1 MSTASL
7 ALPRFRLPFFLRNET
22 VDPVLHQALDEAD
35 LTAFRLITRVKHVA
49 MAIILV
55 YVLVSV
61 PTEAALWPVT
71 AILLLAVS
79 ATVHYRL
86 ERSSLRR
93 PWLRYAFLSFDLIVL
108 TLALTVPNPG
118 FSAAEWPPQIMY
130 RFSPAIYFFVFIGIA
145 ALTYSPRFVLWAGC
159 ASALCWGVAGA
170 IVLTLPSS
178 VSVLDLPSLS
188 AATSMERLK
197 IQLNPN
203 FVPISNI
210 TQAMTIFVIVGL
222 VGSVAVWRTRRL
234 IARQL
239 GAERERANLSR
250 YFSPTMVEEL
260 ATTDEPLGQV
270 RAQDVAVLFADIKG
284 FTGLAEKASP
294 EATIGMLREFHRRMA
309 AAVFAHDGT
318 LDKYMGDGLM
328 ATFGTPRTS
337 PDDAANAI
345 RCARSMIDSVA
356 VWNRER
362 AASGEPAI
370 EMGVGVHFGP
380 VVLGDIGD
388 ERRLEFA
395 VIGDTVNTASRVE
408 HLTREHAVDAVLSAD
423 AVEAARGRDADLTG
437 GLDRLGEVPVRGR
450 EAPITLYTFAQPAG
464 T

>member
-1 MSTASL
+1 MTTASL
-7 ALPRFRLPFFLRNET
+7 ALPRIRLPFFLRDEP
-22 VDPVLHQALDEAD
+22 VDPVLRQALDDAD
-35 LTAFRLITRVKHVA
+35 LMAFRLITRVKHVA
-49 MAIILV
+49 MAIILI
-55 YVLVSV
+55 YVLVTI
-61 PTEAALWPVT
+61 PTEAALWPVV
-71 AILLLAVS
+71 AILLLAAS

-86 ERSSLRR
+86 ELSSWRT
-93 PWLRYAFLSFDLIVL
+93 PWLRYAFLAFDLIVL
-108 TLALTVPNPG
+108 TLALTVPNPT

-130 RFSPAIYFFVFIGIA
+130 RFSPSIYYFVFIGIA

-170 IVLTLPSS
+170 VMLTLPSS

-188 AATSMERLK
+188 AATSQERLD
-197 IQLNPN
+197 IQLHRN
-203 FVPISNI
+203 FVPISNV
-210 TQAMTIFVIVGL
+210 TQSMTIFVIVGL

-250 YFSPTMVEEL
+250 YFSPSMVEEL
-260 ATTDEPLGQV
+260 AKTDEPLGQV

-284 FTGLAEKASP
+284 FTGLAEKMSP
-294 EATIGMLREFHRRMA
+294 EATIAMLREFHRRMA
-309 AAVFAHDGT
+309 TAVFAHNGT

-337 PDDAANAI
+337 PDDAVNAI
-345 RCARSMIDSVA
+345 RCARTMVDTIAAWNEERVA
-356 VWNRER
+356 NRQPPV
-362 AASGEPAI
+362 A
-370 EMGVGVHFGP
+370 MGVGVHFGP

-408 HLTREHAVDAVLSAD
+408 QLTREHQVEAALSAD
-423 AVEAARGRDADLTG
+423 TVEAARGRDAGLVDR
-437 GLDRLGEVPVRGR
+437 LDRIGEAPVRGR
-450 EAPITLYTFAQPAG
+450 EAPITLYTFA
-464 T
+464 